1 MQAIVDRTKE
11 ASVRILILC
20 SMILAAT
27 LIIAVA
33 SDENNANAAKKDDPT
48 NYAVTNYH
56 SLGGTASAGS
66 SINNRGYIAGFS
78 NLDGDQIVHAA
89 LWQGEDPT
97 DLGTIGDPETS
108 NSSVVF
114 PVKNKRGVVVGISQ
128 TDTID
133 PRGERWSCSNFI
145 PFTGHTCVGFRWED
159 GEMSELPTLGGPNGF
174 AAGINKQGQI
184 VGWAENTV
192 EDPTCDLT
200 RTQRLEFHATIW
212 GPEEDQIQQ
221 LPEFPGDTAT
231 AAVAINDE
239 GQVVGISG
247 ICDRAVGRRSAIH
260 AVIWENGTVNDLGN
274 IGGDAWNT
282 PVAINKYGEIVGFAN
297 VAPGPGFN
305 AHAFRWTETEKIQDL
320 GVLPV
325 HAQSEGSIS
334 QGLGINKHGQV
345 VGISCLA
352 GFEDCR
358 AFLWEDGEMTD
369 LNDVVPGYSGF
380 LVFANDIN
388 DSGEITGGAVD
399 ADTGDAV
406 TFIAKPIPGHP
417 EKDDAESSNATSA
430 GAHLKK
436 NLVLTEKTKQMLLQR
451 LGLAGIPWME

>member
-1 MQAIVDRTKE
+1 VK
-11 ASVRILILC
+11 ILILI
-20 SMILAAT
+20 SVLLAAT
-27 LIIAVA
+27 LMAVVA
-33 SDENNANAAKKDDPT
+33 FGGNNATAENNNDQT
-48 NYAVTNYH
+48 NYEVTNYH
-56 SLGGTASAGS
+56 SLGGTTSAGS
-66 SINNRGYIAGFS
+66 SINNRGWIAGFS

-89 LWQGEDPT
+89 LWQGEEPI

-114 PVKNKRGVVVGISQ
+114 PVKNKRGVIVGISQ

-133 PRGERWSCSNFI
+133 PRGERWSCSSFI

-174 AAGINKQGQI
+174 AAGVNKQGQI

-200 RTQRLEFHATIW
+200 RTQRLEFHAIIW
-212 GPEEDQIQQ
+212 GPEENQIQQ

-231 AAVAINDE
+231 AATAVNDK

-297 VAPGPGFN
+297 VTPGPAFN
-305 AHAFRWTETEKIQDL
+305 AHAFRWTEEEKIQDL

-325 HAQSEGSIS
+325 HSQSEGSIS

-358 AFLWEDGEMTD
+358 AFIWENGVMTD
-369 LNDVVPGYSGF
+369 LNAVVPGYSGH

-388 DSGEITGGAVD
+388 DSGEITGGAID

-406 TFIAKPIPGHP
+406 TFLATPIHGQDENDNGDSFKQPR
-417 EKDDAESSNATSA
+417 AARLSR
-430 GAHLKK
+430 K
-436 NLVLTEKTKQMLLQR
+436 NLAISEKVRQMLIQR
-451 LGLAGIPWME
+451 LGLAGIPWMD